1 MIGVVRLSAAAAASI
16 IAYAAVSADGS
27 ETGGILLGYDETELG
42 EMMVMH
48 AGDAGPGADRR
59 PDFFQRDLAHAQRH
73 ADAAYEETCSYW
85 IGEWHTHPNGHLAPS
100 STDLRTYDD
109 LLRDPELS
117 FQTFLALIVGPGAD
131 GWTSPAVAAW
141 TIASQGATPAQLL
154 TAHQVEL
161 VVEHPEDDG
170 ETHTE

>member
-16 IAYAAVSADGS
+16 VEYTTASADGS

-48 AGDAGPGADRR
+48 AGDAGPNAERR
-59 PDFFQRDLAHAQRH
+59 ADFFQRDLAYAQQH
-73 ADAAYEETCSYW
+73 ADTAYEETCSYW
-85 IGEWHTHPNGHLAPS
+85 IGEWHTHPDGHLAPS
-100 STDLRTYDD
+100 STDLRTYHD
-109 LLRDPELS
+109 LLRDPELL

-131 GWTSPAVAAW
+131 GWTSPTVAAW
-141 TIASQGATPAQLL
+141 TIESQGATPAQLL

-161 VVEHPEDDG
+161 LVEQPEDDPG
-170 ETHTE
+170 TQAE